1 MAATITGREVY
12 HLTAPDAAR
21 PQWASH
27 FVVSRTAKLLVRL
40 LSADGIEGVGQATS
54 HEGLAVGIEPFKSG
68 VGDT

>member
-1 MAATITGREVY
+1 MAATITDRDVY
-12 HLTAPDAAR
+12 HLAAPGAAR
-21 PQWASH
+21 PRRASH

-40 LSADGIEGVGQATS
+40 LSEDGIEGVGQATS